1 MTIIFQ
7 IFSKLN
13 YRIEVFIN
21 YFNFSCYISLVLL
34 YNLKSWINFRKPVL
48 YLRLEFFTLKFIHKY
63 LSIKIVFEFLLNFFN
78 YFFGFIRRVLFS
90 TKNKFKIFKFLN
102 NELMKNFEI
111 INDQLILSINIFKSA

>member
-102 NELMKNFEI
+102 NELMKNFKI